1 LPETAVCP
9 KQFEFEEV
17 FAMGLI
23 LPRFASIRVAPIL
36 CGALLLLGAGFGAA
50 DDNASKRKVI
60 VDAKSFRCIRD
71 MTPVRYFYVDNLLGD
86 LDATLAA
93 AKSPTGGEYPPG
105 TVIAQLPNKPMVKH
119 EKGFN
124 PKTYDWEFFNLE
136 ISKDGT
142 VIQER
147 GFAEINSAFGG
158 SCFGCHDNVA
168 KKWDLVC
175 DVDHGCVAV
184 PFNRAMVG
192 ALQRTDPRCK
202 NGPVSAEDAELIRQ
216 FKALP
221 KG

>member
-1 LPETAVCP
+1 
-9 KQFEFEEV
+9 
-17 FAMGLI
+17 MGPI
-23 LPRFASIRVAPIL
+23 PPRFASIRRALPAEQRRRSMARVAPVL
-36 CGALLLLGAGFGAA
+36 CGILLLLAAGFCTA
-50 DDNASKRKVI
+50 DDSAANRKVI

-71 MTPVRYFYVDNLLGD
+71 MTPVRHFYIDNLLGN
-86 LDATLAA
+86 LDASLAA
-93 AKSPTGGEYPPG
+93 AKSTTGGEFPPG
-105 TVIAQLPNKPMVKH
+105 TVILQLPNKPMVKR

-136 ISKDGT
+136 ISKEGT

-168 KKWDLVC
+168 KKWDLIC
-175 DVDHGCVAV
+175 DSDHGCVAV

-202 NGPVSAEDAELIRQ
+202 NDPVSAEDAELIKQ

-221 KG
+221 RG